1 MDSKP
6 VAFGVRRVNLMSIER
21 PTMALCDTQMDLRNT
36 IFYAWNSNFVVE
48 LECIQSNERY
58 LK

>member
-1 MDSKP
+1 
-6 VAFGVRRVNLMSIER
+6 
-21 PTMALCDTQMDLRNT
+21 MALCDTQMDLRNT